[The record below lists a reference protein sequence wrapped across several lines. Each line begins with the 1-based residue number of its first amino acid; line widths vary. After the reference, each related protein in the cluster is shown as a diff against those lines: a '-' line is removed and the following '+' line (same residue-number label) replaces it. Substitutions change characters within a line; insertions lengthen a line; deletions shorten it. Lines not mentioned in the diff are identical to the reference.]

1 VTVVRGYTE
10 DLAQFIATVTF
21 DDIPLPVV
29 EHAKLLVLDSLG
41 CGLLGAGLPWSVRL
55 CAALQAV
62 EALGDASVWGTGV
75 KLSAPSA
82 ALANGTAVHGFELDD
97 FGTGHNG
104 AVVLP
109 AGLALAEHRGG
120 VSGKDLLTAVVA
132 GAETANRVQNCLG
145 REPQVA
151 MGFHAPSIIGT
162 FAAAATASRVLGL
175 SGAQV
180 TDALGHAGQQTAGL
194 MAVQHGGMGK
204 RLLAGKAAQSG
215 TLAAVLSAAGFTNVP
230 NIFECEYGGFCSAF
244 SGARKTY
251 RLEALAE
258 GLGTDWYTPRAHFKM
273 WACRV
278 PIHPALEAL
287 SALRRDHPFA
297 VDDVERIRVWLN
309 EGAYKAV
316 GFPWVPTTV
325 TSAQMNLRYCVSML
339 LLEHDVFVDQF
350 TDAKLADPR
359 LLDLTARIETI
370 HDPALD
376 AAGHKPQRET
386 RIEVHLRDGAVR
398 RGVGAT
404 RGGAGHPIRP
414 EDVMEKFRKVA
425 GRCVSDQV
433 RDRLVD
439 LAARLETLSD
449 VAPLLQCL
457 RA

>member
-1 VTVVRGYTE
+1 V
-10 DLAQFIATVTF
+10 AF
-21 DDIPLPVV
+21 DDIPASVV
-29 EHAKLLVLDSLG
+29 EHAKLMVLDSVG

-62 EALGDASVWGTGV
+62 EAPGDASVWGTHV

-104 AVVLP
+104 AVVLT

-120 VSGKDLLTAVVA
+120 VSGKELLTAVVA
-132 GAETANRVQNCLG
+132 GAETANRVLNCLG

-151 MGFHAPSIIGT
+151 MGFHVPSIVGT
-162 FAAAATASRVLGL
+162 FAATAAASRVLGL
-175 SGAQV
+175 SGGQV
-180 TDALGHAGQQTAGL
+180 VDALGHAGQQTAGL

-215 TLAAVLSAAGFTNVP
+215 TLAAVVAGAGFTNVRD
-230 NIFECEYGGFCSAF
+230 IFECEYGGVCTAF
-244 SGARKTY
+244 SGGRKTY
-251 RLEALAE
+251 RLEALVA

-278 PIHPALEAL
+278 PIHPTLEAL

-297 VDDVERIRVWLN
+297 VDDVARIRVWLN

-350 TDAKLADPR
+350 TDAKLTDPR
-359 LLDLTARIETI
+359 LLDLTERIETI
-370 HDPALD
+370 HEPALD
-376 AAGHKPQRET
+376 AAGAKPQRET
-386 RIEVHLRDGAVR
+386 RVEVHLRNGGVHRAV
-398 RGVGAT
+398 GVT
-404 RGGAGHPIRP
+404 RGGAEHPVRP
-414 EDVMEKFRKVA
+414 AEVVAKFRKVA
-425 GRCVSDQV
+425 SRCVPDHVQSGV
-433 RDRLVD
+433 LD
-439 LAARLETLSD
+439 LAARLETLTD
-449 VAPLLQCL
+449 VAPLLSLL